1 VEFDAPDGVPVT
13 LVLGLLV
20 PEEAS
25 EQHLEEL
32 SAIAKLLSRPSL
44 REALAQ
50 ASSSS
55 ALYDA
60 LTAPGLPAQAGA

>member
-1 VEFDAPDGVPVT
+1 
-13 LVLGLLV
+13 V